1 MNLWELLTY
10 ARIIHLKGNSAEI
23 LYLAEFRVPF
33 QSNRAFN
40 LQSSVL
46 VKLKPILAEE
56 IWFQLKFNQIFNF
69 DSISVF
75 DEAHNL
81 EIEMGFS

>member
-1 MNLWELLTY
+1 MESIWHTLKKKYKLSLTYIELMGILTY
-10 ARIIHLKGNSAEI
+10 ARILHLKGNSAEI

-33 QSNRAFN
+33 QSNQAFN

-56 IWFQLKFNQIFNF
+56 IWFQL
-69 DSISVF
+69 
-75 DEAHNL
+75 
-81 EIEMGFS
+81 